1 MPELIIIF
9 SVLFGFLCFK
19 NFNLGI
25 YLSFLLLPS
34 YRVQFD
40 ILGFPMNLLS
50 IIVWIIVF
58 VFFVKNIKKI
68 PNLFRNFKQNIT
80 TNSFFKNFRWPIS
93 IILITSYIAIFY
105 SSSQIKALGIFK
117 SYFLECLFFFIILAF
132 TITTKKQFK
141 NIIYSLGILS
151 ILIFILGLY
160 QKLTGDFAFNT
171 NDIIEK
177 GRITTFFGYPNANG
191 LILVPI
197 FFLNLLNLFEDKK
210 IYLRIFN
217 ILVFILIIFAIF
229 WSKSESAIIAII
241 SGLII
246 FASFKFFNNR
256 KYFIFVVSCILLIS
270 FSFPFLIK
278 APNKIDEPNTKIYSI
293 KEKLLLQDLSGQIR
307 RQMYK
312 ETIDFIKDN
321 PIKGAGLVG
330 YQEKIVNYHKFDY
343 IEIFLYPHNIFL
355 NFWVTLG
362 IFGLIG
368 FVCLIIEF
376 MRICIKS
383 YFNNSKEQIFILLTM
398 LAVVIQ
404 GIVEVPYFK
413 NDLSIIWWFIILGC
427 LLFRT
432 EK

>member
-1 MPELIIIF
+1 MLELIIIF
-9 SVLFGFLCFK
+9 SILFGFLCFK
-19 NFNLGI
+19 NFYVGI
-25 YLSFLLLPS
+25 YFAFLLLPS

-50 IIVWIIVF
+50 IIIWIIVF
-58 VFFVKNIKKI
+58 VFFIKNIKNI
-68 PNLFRNFKQNIT
+68 SNLFRNFKQNIT

-93 IILITSYIAIFY
+93 VILIMSYLAIFY

-117 SYFLECLFFFIILAF
+117 SYFLECLFLFIVLAF
-132 TITTKKQFK
+132 TIKTKQQFK

-171 NDIIEK
+171 TDAIEK

-191 LILVPI
+191 LILVPV

-210 IYLRIFN
+210 LHLKIFN
-217 ILVFILIIFAIF
+217 VLVFVLIFLTIF

-246 FASFKFFNNR
+246 FASLKFFNSK
-256 KYFIFVVSCILLIS
+256 KYFIFVVSSVMLIS
-270 FSFPFLIK
+270 FVFPFLVR
-278 APNKIDEPNTKIYSI
+278 APSKIDEPNTKIYSI

-321 PIKGAGLVG
+321 PIRGAGLVG
-330 YQEKIVNYHKFDY
+330 YQEKIVNYHKFNY

-355 NFWVTLG
+355 NFWIALG

-368 FVCLIIEF
+368 FFWLIIEF
-376 MRICIKS
+376 MRVCIKS

-404 GIVEVPYFK
+404 GTVEVPYFK
-413 NDLSIIWWFIILGC
+413 NDLSIVWWFIVLGC
-427 LLFRT
+427 LLFRV